1 MEFKDRLNAVA
12 KRNTKMRKPPGRG
25 KAWPYEKRLEAVQQ
39 YLVFGNMRQVSVLTG
54 IGYDLLRT
62 WKGQPWWA
70 ELEREIRASQNIELD
85 TKLSQIVDRSLDAV
99 LDRVENGEYY
109 YDQKSGEV
117 KRRPAALRD
126 VHRVA
131 VDSITKREV
140 IRTGDNQSDTAKLS
154 VEEHLKM
161 LAHEMAKWNKA
172 NETKPFVIE
181 LEEVEDVEYREFDT
195 PTDSLQ
201 EETNRAI
208 YEERETGL
216 QEGSGEIY
224 VETGSSEE
232 EDPAERSPQGSGE
245 SGTR

>member
-1 MEFKDRLNAVA
+1 MDFKERLNAVA
-12 KRNTKMRKPPGRG
+12 KRNVKKGPPGRG

-39 YLVFGNMRQVSVLTG
+39 YLVLGNMRQVSVITG
-54 IGYDLLRT
+54 IGYDLLRA

-70 ELEREIRASQNIELD
+70 ELEKEIRTSQNIELD

-117 KRRPAALRD
+117 RRRPAALRD

-131 VDSITKREV
+131 VDMVTKREV
-140 IRTGDNQSDTAKLS
+140 IRTGDSKSDQAKLS

-161 LAHEMAKWNKA
+161 LAQEMAKWNKA
-172 NETKPFVIE
+172 NEEKPFVIE
-181 LEEVEDVEYREFDT
+181 LEEIED
-195 PTDSLQ
+195 
-201 EETNRAI
+201 AI

-216 QEGSGEIY
+216 QEGSGE
-224 VETGSSEE
+224 VHFQAGSSEE
-232 EDPAERSPQGSGE
+232 EDATERSPTGSGE
-245 SGTR
+245 SGPSQER